1 MLRLFIIED
10 NARARGEDVKR
21 CLCSERQRTK
31 AGGYKD
37 GKASHSPGGAGEG
50 DTSDLRRGT

>member
-10 NARARGEDVKR
+10 KARARGEDVKR
-21 CLCSERQRTK
+21 CLCCERQRTK

-37 GKASHSPGGAGEG
+37 GKASHSLGGAGEG
-50 DTSDLRRGT
+50 DT